1 MGHSPYQL
9 SVLKNGTAA
18 HPLHDPAGGGDQ
30 VRIRD
35 GDHHFPA
42 VRGVWEPFQ
51 NFNGIL
57 PHLVPGH
64 IGPDRCRSLHGIAHR
79 QSLTRRKGAVRR
91 KRAENAAV
99 GIGAQRAKVAGQ
111 VKIAPQLPGTAAAPL
126 LHRLHGGGQDG
137 AAAEGHQSHGIAVGD
152 PVSQRA
158 EIAGCGIV
166 IGHGADARHAVPDP
180 CADAA
185 DALFIPFRLH
195 REGQRAALPLDLQR
209 RGVRSVFL
217 QQGLELLRGGHGLA
231 AALHD
236 HVAGFQAA
244 GPGRSTALRQL
255 YHHHAPGKQLHP
267 YGVSHRDQTAL
278 DRLRGQSR
286 RGTQQQGQHQC
297 RPMPQGSFGDL
308 FIQQVIT
315 PLAGRKIHI
324 QTVFFCKILRF
335 VLCFSSACGGLPV
348 FSSVTRRSASRT
360 DLSFPTRQKQI
371 PTKSGSSASWIMMT
385 L

>member
-1 MGHSPYQL
+1 M
-9 SVLKNGTAA
+9 
-18 HPLHDPAGGGDQ
+18 HDAAGGGDQ
-30 VRIRD
+30 VRVRD
-35 GDHHFPA
+35 GDHHFPT
-42 VRGVWEPFQ
+42 VRGIWEPFQ

-79 QSLTRRKGAVRR
+79 QSLARRKGAVRR

-111 VKIAPQLPGTAAAPL
+111 VKIAPQFPGTAAAPL

-152 PVSQRA
+152 PVTQCA
-158 EIAGCGIV
+158 ESAGCRIV

-195 REGQRAALPLDLQR
+195 REGQRVALPFDLQR

-267 YGVSHRDQTAL
+267 YGVSHRHQPFP
-278 DRLRGQSR
+278 LRSGGQGGGGAQRHGQYQR
-286 RGTQQQGQHQC
+286 RAVTQSFLYGSMQVHHSFRGRYGIFSKQIVNFSSYIPICIEILSC
-297 RPMPQGSFGDL
+297 R
-308 FIQQVIT
+308 
-315 PLAGRKIHI
+315 R
-324 QTVFFCKILRF
+324 RF
-335 VLCFSSACGGLPV
+335 VPHFLR
-348 FSSVTRRSASRT
+348 TR
-360 DLSFPTRQKQI
+360 LSCPLQARQL
-371 PTKSGSSASWIMMT
+371 PTKSGSSASRITMM